1 MSTGQSDPV
10 QTWSPNYG
18 DRRGGVLPDMIVLHY
33 TGMESAEAALE
44 RLCDPVAE
52 VSCHYLIAGDGR
64 IWQLVD
70 EAQRAWHAG
79 AGQWGGVTDVNSRS
93 IGIELAN
100 LGTHPF
106 AAPQMAALEEVM
118 RGIMARWSIRPERV
132 IAHSDMAPERKSDPG
147 PRFDWRRLA
156 RQGLSI
162 WPQEGDPQGQGFD
175 TLATAFGYPPD
186 APQSARLRAFR
197 DRFHPEASGPVSDA
211 DLQRLADLATRY
223 PVDAS
228 VLNA

>member
-1 MSTGQSDPV
+1 
-10 QTWSPNYG
+10 
-18 DRRGGVLPDMIVLHY
+18 MIVLHY
-33 TGMESAEAALE
+33 TGMDSVEAALE
-44 RLCDPVAE
+44 RLCDPLAE

-100 LGTHPF
+100 IGIHPF

-147 PRFDWRRLA
+147 SRFDWRRLA

-162 WPQEGDPQGQGFD
+162 WPEAGDPKGQGFD
-175 TLATAFGYPPD
+175 ALCAAFGYSLAAPPE
-186 APQSARLRAFR
+186 ARLRAFR
-197 DRFHPEASGPVSDA
+197 DRFHPGASGPVSDA
-211 DLQRLADLATRY
+211 DLGLLAGLAMRY
-223 PVDAS
+223 PVDAPAP
-228 VLNA
+228 NT